1 MRCGWTLIQHDWCP
15 HKKGKFG
22 HRDDTNEG
30 KTMWRDTEKSC
41 PSTSQGEGPETDP
54 SLTATGRNQTCW
66 YLNLGAWFS
75 RTSRQQISVVEGT
88 HFVTVALEN
97 KYMVLIIMLYN
108 MYSPLKNLLCVQE
121 IWVNTGVYTCINVIC
136 YMYCNL
142 KKKLKVLLKQILESS
157 YN

>member
-15 HKKGKFG
+15 YKKGKFG

-54 SLTATGRNQTCW
+54 SLTAAGRNQTCW
-66 YLNLGAWFS
+66 HLNLGAWFS

-121 IWVNTGVYTCINVIC
+121 IWVNTGVYTCINVIF
-136 YMYCNL
+136 YTYCN
-142 KKKLKVLLKQILESS
+142 
-157 YN
+157 